1 MVKISIIRV
10 DFFSVTRSAR
20 MQRRRLYLKWNREQR
35 RRNEQNMFYIQ
46 NRQSQLWHDN
56 TKYKTHLKPSVDKIC
71 HILLSNVTSWFQL
84 FNFLVVPFLE
94 RLDLSKEMKRWNFQ
108 LFLVDFSLDI
118 VYSNDHLHRVLW
130 ERILLVPIYVLLD

>member
-1 MVKISIIRV
+1 MI
-10 DFFSVTRSAR
+10 FFSVTRSAR

-46 NRQSQLWHDN
+46 NRLSQLWHDN
-56 TKYKTHLKPSVDKIC
+56 TKCKTHLKPSVDKIC

-84 FNFLVVPFLE
+84 FNFLVVPFLK

-108 LFLVDFSLDI
+108 LFLVDFPLDV